1 LFQRTSRMFVHCI
14 PGAVYPYDEINNQT
28 ASVFCSLIQPSYV
41 NRLST
46 ATSVVKIPRE
56 IQDLHAP
63 AGRDP
68 FPGDFAARTFPRLLS
83 GAEVPPWG
91 TAHLSASRSNL
102 SLGANESWVGKAK
115 FQARQTRW
123 SNECRQLDQT
133 ETLSW
138 DKLLEIVNWIH
149 QRYQIPRDD
158 EGREDETSQV
168 SFHTLLSSFIEVL
181 LL

>member
-1 LFQRTSRMFVHCI
+1 MDDNNLFLLTSAPHSDSPLPYSLLLTFSGHRNPASNLPVERKKESLSSALPMEIKTLSRDLHSFNESILSSPSLLPQERLGSMHLTRRWPSINLFQRTSRMFVHCI

-28 ASVFCSLIQPSYV
+28 ALVFCSLIQPSYV

-83 GAEVPPWG
+83 GAEVPP
-91 TAHLSASRSNL
+91 
-102 SLGANESWVGKAK
+102 
-115 FQARQTRW
+115 
-123 SNECRQLDQT
+123 
-133 ETLSW
+133 
-138 DKLLEIVNWIH
+138 
-149 QRYQIPRDD
+149 
-158 EGREDETSQV
+158 
-168 SFHTLLSSFIEVL
+168 
-181 LL
+181 